1 MKKIYNIGSLFAGV
15 GGICLGFKDAKYK
28 ESSYKLAWANEM
40 DEYACETYR
49 TNFKHPLIEG
59 DLEKLVNPEIID
71 ENIESLKD
79 NFEGADDQDLLNK
92 KINILLEEKEYYIKK
107 YDQVIES
114 EIDILVGGFPC
125 QPFSMAGKKLGFED
139 RRGNLFYTI
148 MSLVDNLRSKP
159 KVIFLENV
167 KNLKGHDNGNTY
179 KVMHNEL
186 ENRGYTVKSEVLN
199 TMNFSDIPQNR
210 ERIFILAFLNK
221 ESADKFNLF
230 DRLDDIKNSSSIE
243 ARKADI
249 IKVLN
254 FEVNKEI
261 NNKYYYN
268 KVKYPNY
275 FITKEEYENI
285 PLEKRKSERINL
297 DEQITEELSFY
308 QVRRGMYV
316 RQNKSGVCPT
326 LTANMGTGGHNVPLI
341 KVKDGIRKITP
352 TEAFKIQGFPI
363 GNGYVL
369 PPMFKG
375 KVYSD
380 ARLYKQAGN
389 AVTVPVIKL
398 IAEEILKALD

>member
-28 ESSYKLAWANEM
+28 ESSYELAWANEM

-79 NFEGADDQDLLNK
+79 NFEDVDDQDLLNK

-107 YDQVIES
+107 HDQVIKS

-243 ARKADI
+243 ARREDI

-275 FITKEEYENI
+275 FITKEEYENM

-352 TEAFKIQGFPI
+352 IEAFKIQGFPI

-369 PPMFKG
+369 PKIFKG
-375 KVYSD
+375 KAYSD

-398 IAEEILKALD
+398 IAEEILKALE